1 MKTFIV
7 NSVKGVVEEK
17 KKFDV
22 SSKLVGREWKMLSDE
37 PAVSCKY
44 IFLKDGKLVLSVNGM
59 STYSTWQMATPTSII
74 MDEGVGTFLYK
85 IVHLDEDIIV
95 LNLDGT
101 DNYCFLINDA
111 SSKIANTS
119 FENFKWFLLTR
130 CNIDMLSLEE
140 KKDNQRRYEGI
151 VRENNDKRLQEKD
164 ESDNEMVLSWIVF
177 AIIILI
183 VAVIIAQSA

>member
-7 NSVKGVVEEK
+7 NSVKGVVDGK
-17 KKFDV
+17 RKFDV
-22 SSKLVGREWKMLSDE
+22 SSKLVGREWRMFSDE

-85 IVHLDEDIIV
+85 IIHLDEDIIV

-101 DNYCFLINDA
+101 ENYCFLINEA
-111 SSKIANTS
+111 SPNLVGRS
-119 FENFKWFLLTR
+119 FVDFKWFLFRR

-140 KKDNQRRYEGI
+140 KMVYNGKAIGTGNDAKTGEKEASGLEVIFFLILFFALFGI
-151 VRENNDKRLQEKD
+151 LGFLLTQ
-164 ESDNEMVLSWIVF
+164 
-177 AIIILI
+177 AG
-183 VAVIIAQSA
+183 